1 MLRRFDLVQYTGN
14 RLVYYNIL
22 VYNKRKGI
30 AYTLFYSKKGG
41 KNMTRELL
49 RSHSSVRKYTG
60 DAIPREK
67 VIDMIETAQMAASS
81 HFVQAYS
88 VIWVTDE
95 DKKEKLGELSK
106 NEFQFSTAGAS
117 FLFCVDFQRLVQA
130 GKKHGVDIVA
140 DSAENVLVGVVD
152 VSLFAQN
159 FVIAAEAEGYG
170 ICYIGGARTNPAEIS
185 ELFNLPEYVFPLF
198 AMTIGTPTKRN
209 ETKPRLPVAA
219 VLHENEYDVA
229 QYDALLDE
237 YDATMEAY
245 YASRSSN
252 AKMATWTKQM
262 ADYLIDQKRPFI
274 KEFLASKGF
283 TWK

>member
-1 MLRRFDLVQYTGN
+1 
-14 RLVYYNIL
+14 
-22 VYNKRKGI
+22 
-30 AYTLFYSKKGG
+30 
-41 KNMTRELL
+41 MTTTKELL

-60 DAIPREK
+60 EEISRET
-67 VIDMIETAQMAASS
+67 VIDLIETAQMAASS

-95 DKKEKLGELSK
+95 EKKQKLGELSK
-106 NEFQFSTAGAS
+106 NDFQFKTAGAS
-117 FLFCVDFQRLVQA
+117 FLFCVDFKRLQVA
-130 GKKHGVDIVA
+130 GQKHGVDIVT
-140 DSAENVLVGVVD
+140 DSAENLLVGVAD

-159 FVIAAEAEGYG
+159 FVVAAEAEGFG

-185 ELFNLPEYVFPLF
+185 ELFDLPDYVFPLF

-219 VLHENEYDVA
+219 VLHENSYNVE
-229 QYDALLDE
+229 QYNQLLDD
-237 YDATMEAY
+237 YDATMENY

-252 AKMATWTKQM
+252 QKMATWTKQM
-262 ADYLIDQKRPFI
+262 ADFLIDQKRPHM
-274 KEFLASKGF
+274 KEFLATKGF

>member
-1 MLRRFDLVQYTGN
+1 ME
-14 RLVYYNIL
+14 
-22 VYNKRKGI
+22 
-30 AYTLFYSKKGG
+30 
-41 KNMTRELL
+41 TRELL

-60 DAIPREK
+60 EQISKET
-67 VIDMIETAQMAASS
+67 VIDLIETAQMAASS

-95 DKKEKLGELSK
+95 DKKKKLGELSK
-106 NEFQFSTAGAS
+106 NEFQFGTAGAS
-117 FLFCVDFQRLVQA
+117 FLFCVDFKRLQVA
-130 GKKHGVDIVA
+130 GKMHGVDIVA
-140 DSAENVLVGVVD
+140 DSAENVLVGVAD

-159 FVIAAEAEGYG
+159 FVVAAEALGYG
-170 ICYIGGARTNPAEIS
+170 ICYIGGARTNPKEIS

-209 ETKPRLPVAA
+209 ETKPRLPVDA
-219 VLHENEYDVA
+219 VLHENSYDVEK
-229 QYDALLDE
+229 YDTLLAE
-237 YDATMEAY
+237 YDATMENY

-252 AKMATWTKQM
+252 QKMATWTKQM
-262 ADYLIDQKRPFI
+262 ADFLIDQKRPFI

>member
-1 MLRRFDLVQYTGN
+1 
-14 RLVYYNIL
+14 
-22 VYNKRKGI
+22 
-30 AYTLFYSKKGG
+30 
-41 KNMTRELL
+41 MTTTKELL

-60 DAIPREK
+60 EEISRET
-67 VIDMIETAQMAASS
+67 VIDLIETAQMAASS

-95 DKKEKLGELSK
+95 EKKQKLGELSK
-106 NEFQFSTAGAS
+106 NDFQFKTAGAS
-117 FLFCVDFQRLVQA
+117 FLFCVDFKRLQVA
-130 GKKHGVDIVA
+130 GQKHNVDIVA
-140 DSAENVLVGVVD
+140 DSAENLLVGVAD

-159 FVIAAEAEGYG
+159 FVVAAEAEGFG

-185 ELFNLPEYVFPLF
+185 ELFDLPDYVFPLF

-219 VLHENEYDVA
+219 VLHQNSYNVE
-229 QYDALLDE
+229 QYDHLLDD
-237 YDATMEAY
+237 YDATMESY

-252 AKMATWTKQM
+252 QKMANWTKQM
-262 ADYLIDQKRPFI
+262 ADFLIDQKRPHM

>member
-1 MLRRFDLVQYTGN
+1 MN
-14 RLVYYNIL
+14 
-22 VYNKRKGI
+22 
-30 AYTLFYSKKGG
+30 
-41 KNMTRELL
+41 TRELL

-60 DAIPREK
+60 EEIPKET
-67 VIDMIETAQMAASS
+67 VIDLIETAQMAASS

-95 DKKEKLGELSK
+95 EKKAKLGELSK
-106 NEFQFSTAGAS
+106 NEFQFRTAGAS
-117 FLFCVDFQRLVQA
+117 FLFCVDFKRLQEA
-130 GKKHGVDIVA
+130 GKKHNIDIVA
-140 DSAENVLVGVVD
+140 DSAENVLVGVAD
-152 VSLFAQN
+152 VALFAQN
-159 FVIAAEAEGYG
+159 FVVAAEAMGYG

-219 VLHENEYDVA
+219 ILHENSYDTEK
-229 QYDALLDE
+229 YDALLDK

-252 AKMATWTKQM
+252 QKMATWTKQM
-262 ADYLIDQKRPFI
+262 ADYLIEQKRPFI
-274 KEFLASKGF
+274 KDFLASKGY